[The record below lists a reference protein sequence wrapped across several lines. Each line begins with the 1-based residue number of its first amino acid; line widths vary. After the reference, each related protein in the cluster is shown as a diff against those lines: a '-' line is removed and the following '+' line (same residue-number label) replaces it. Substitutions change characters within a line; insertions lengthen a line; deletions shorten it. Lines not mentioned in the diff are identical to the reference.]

1 MIDLSELRL
10 SFGERDIFKSV
21 SLRVEDNERV
31 ALFGINGAGKS
42 TLLKVVSGE
51 QTPDG
56 GTLALGRGE
65 VIGYLAQTAAEATA
79 EPGVSV
85 FQYACKAFENLQ
97 KAHARCEEIEH
108 RMADMTATDEEYEE
122 YGHLHDRLAVA
133 GGWSFE
139 SEAATVLAGLGFTQE
154 MQQRELASY
163 SGGWRMRAALAEVLL
178 RRPTVLLLDEPTNHL
193 DLESILWLESHIKSM
208 PASVLFI
215 SHDRSF
221 VDNVAN
227 RIVELELGQ
236 ARAWPVPYAKFR
248 ADKTLWLET
257 VKNSYDRQQ
266 ADIAQAERFIQ
277 RFKATSSKSSV
288 AMSRQK
294 QLDRVE
300 RIELPPEVD
309 KVALRFP
316 IPPEG
321 SAYPFILRNVCKS
334 YGDKKVLENV
344 EISLNRG
351 EKVALVGVNGAGKST
366 LLHLFAQKFPPTSGE
381 LGIGAKTE
389 IGLFAQYDDLP
400 DDELDRPIGDI
411 LYDAAPGGT
420 ARTKVRTLL
429 GTLLFSGDDADKPYR
444 VLSGGEKARVRLG
457 LILLRA
463 NNVLLLDEP
472 TNHLDLATREA
483 MVEAL
488 KAWPG
493 TLVFV
498 SHDRLFTQ
506 ELAGRI
512 LAVGGGRVVDWPGTY
527 LEYLAIAGDGDAPGL
542 AHLKDFDAR
551 RNGAEE
557 AAKKEAAQK
566 ARAKDDAARKEVQA
580 KAEADARKHAEPAA
594 KGQPLDREAQKEDRR
609 RRKRLEELEA
619 RIEKLDGEVAALDAR
634 MAKPGFFDDH
644 DASSKALAERSR
656 LVAEQ
661 ESAWAEVG
669 TLEG

>member
-10 SFGERDIFKSV
+10 SFGSRDIFKSV

-42 TLLKVVSGE
+42 TLLKVIAGE
-51 QTPDG
+51 QHPDS
-56 GTLALGRGE
+56 GTIALGRGE

-85 FQYACKAFENLQ
+85 FEYACRAFEDLQ

-108 RMADMTATDEEYEE
+108 RMADMTASDEEYEE
-122 YGHLHDRLAVA
+122 YGHLHDRIAVG

-193 DLESILWLESHIKSM
+193 DLESIMWLESHIKSM

-221 VDNVAN
+221 VDNLAH
-227 RIVELELGQ
+227 RIVELELGG
-236 ARAWPVPYAKFR
+236 ARTWPVPYTKFR
-248 ADKTLWLET
+248 AEKVLWLET

-266 ADIAQAERFIQ
+266 NDIAQAERFIQ

-294 QLDRVE
+294 QLDKIE

-316 IPPEG
+316 TPPDSG
-321 SAYPFILRNVCKS
+321 AYPFILRNVGKS
-334 YGDKKVLENV
+334 YDDKKVLENV
-344 EISLNRG
+344 EISINRG

-400 DDELDRPIGDI
+400 DDELDRHIGDI
-411 LYDAAPGGT
+411 LYDAAPTGT
-420 ARTKVRTLL
+420 PRTKVRTLL
-429 GTLLFSGDDADKPYR
+429 GSLLFSGDDADKPYR

-457 LILLRA
+457 LLLLRP

-488 KAWPG
+488 KQWPG

-551 RNGAEE
+551 RSGAEE
-557 AAKKEAAQK
+557 AAKKAAADKAK
-566 ARAKDDAARKEVQA
+566 ARDDAARKEAQA
-580 KAEADARKHAEPAA
+580 KAEADRKAAEAA
-594 KGQPLDREAQKEDRR
+594 GAKNAPVDREAQKEERR
-609 RRKRLEELEA
+609 KRKRLEELEE
-619 RIEKLDGEVAALDAR
+619 RIEKLEAQISELDAR
-634 MAKPGFFDDH
+634 MSKAGFFDDH
-644 DASSKALAERSR
+644 DASSKALAERGK
-656 LVAEQ
+656 LVSEQ
-661 ESAWAEVG
+661 EAAWAEVG
-669 TLEG
+669 SLEA

>member
-42 TLLKVVSGE
+42 TLLKIVAGE
-51 QTPDG
+51 QAPDA
-56 GTLALGRGE
+56 GTIALGRGE
-65 VIGYLAQTAAEATA
+65 VIGYLAQTAAESTA
-79 EPGVSV
+79 EEGVTV
-85 FQYACKAFENLQ
+85 FAYACRAFEELQ
-97 KAHARCEEIEH
+97 KAHLRCEEIEH

-122 YGHLHDRLAVA
+122 YGHLHDRLAVG

-154 MQQRELASY
+154 MQGRDLSTY
-163 SGGWRMRAALAEVLL
+163 SGGWRMRAALAQVLL

-193 DLESILWLESHIKSM
+193 DLESILWLEGHIRSM

-221 VDNVAN
+221 VDNLAH
-227 RIVELELGQ
+227 RIVELELGT

-248 ADKTLWLET
+248 SEKTLWLET
-257 VKNSYDRQQ
+257 LKNAYDRQQ

-277 RFKATSSKSSV
+277 RFKATSTKSSV

-294 QLDRVE
+294 QLDKVE

-316 IPPEG
+316 QPPDSG
-321 SAYPFILRNVCKS
+321 AYPFILRNVSKS

-344 EISLNRG
+344 EISINRG

-366 LLHLFAQKFPPTSGE
+366 LLNLLAQKFPPTSGE

-389 IGLFAQYDDLP
+389 VGLFAQYDDLP
-400 DDELDRPIGDI
+400 DDELDRPIGEI

-420 ARTKVRTLL
+420 PRTKVRTLL
-429 GTLLFSGDDADKPYR
+429 GSLLFSGDDADKPYR

-457 LILLRA
+457 LLLLRS

-472 TNHLDLATREA
+472 TNHLDLSTREA

-493 TLVFV
+493 TLLFV

-542 AHLKDFDAR
+542 AHLRDFDAR
-551 RNGAEE
+551 RSGAEE
-557 AAKKEAAQK
+557 AAKKAAAEK
-566 ARAKDDAARKEVQA
+566 AREESARRDA
-580 KAEADARKHAEPAA
+580 KAEADRKAAAATSASPARNTPV
-594 KGQPLDREAQKEDRR
+594 DREAQKEE
-609 RRKRLEELEA
+609 RRKRKRLDELED
-619 RIEKLDGEVAALDAR
+619 RIAKLDAEIASLDER
-634 MAKPGFFDDH
+634 MAREGFFDDH
-644 DASSKALAERSR
+644 EASSKALEDRRR

-669 TLEG
+669 NLEG

>member
-10 SFGERDIFKSV
+10 SFGSRDIFKSV

-42 TLLKVVSGE
+42 TLLKVIAG
-51 QTPDG
+51 QQHPDA
-56 GTLALGRGE
+56 GTIALGRGE

-79 EPGVSV
+79 EPGVTV
-85 FQYACKAFENLQ
+85 FEYACRAFEDLQ

-122 YGHLHDRLAVA
+122 YGHLHDRIAVG

-139 SEAATVLAGLGFTQE
+139 SEAATVLAGLGFTQD

-193 DLESILWLESHIKSM
+193 DLESIMWLESHIKSM

-221 VDNVAN
+221 VDNLAH
-227 RIVELELGQ
+227 RIVELELGG

-248 ADKTLWLET
+248 SEKALWLET
-257 VKNSYDRQQ
+257 LKNAYDRQQ
-266 ADIAQAERFIQ
+266 NDIAQAERFIQ
-277 RFKATSSKSSV
+277 RFKATSTKSSV

-294 QLDRVE
+294 QLDKVE

-316 IPPEG
+316 APPDSG
-321 SAYPFILRNVCKS
+321 AYPFILRNVGKS

-344 EISLNRG
+344 EISINRG

-366 LLHLFAQKFPPTSGE
+366 LLHLFAQKFPPTAGE

-400 DDELDRPIGDI
+400 EDELDRHIGDI
-411 LYDAAPGGT
+411 LYDAAPTGT
-420 ARTKVRTLL
+420 PRTKVRTLL

-457 LILLRA
+457 LLLLRP

-488 KAWPG
+488 KQWPG

-527 LEYLAIAGDGDAPGL
+527 SEYLAIAGDGDAPGL

-551 RNGAEE
+551 RSGAEE
-557 AAKKEAAQK
+557 AAKKAAAEKAK
-566 ARAKDDAARKEVQA
+566 ARDEAARKEAQA
-580 KAEADARKHAEPAA
+580 KAEAERKAAETAGA
-594 KGQPLDREAQKEDRR
+594 KNAPVDREAQKEERR
-609 RRKRLEELEA
+609 KRKRLEELEA
-619 RIEKLDGEVAALDAR
+619 RIEKLEALIAELDAR
-634 MAKPGFFDDH
+634 MSKPGFFDDH
-644 DASSKALAERSR
+644 DTSSKALAERGR
-656 LVAEQ
+656 LVSEQ
-661 ESAWAEVG
+661 EAAWAEVG
-669 TLEG
+669 QLES